1 MFFTP
6 TKGTPFPVSHQI
18 FNKTGRIKSPNFPHR
33 YPDYIIRL
41 WNITVPDGH
50 LIKLNFTY
58 FDVWPSPICDRDFV
72 QIQDGPLVTSDVIV
86 RMCGRVSPGETVFSS
101 GQHMQ
106 IYFET
111 DVTFSRKGFDAS
123 FEAVSE

>member
-1 MFFTP
+1 
-6 TKGTPFPVSHQI
+6 FPVSHQI
-18 FNKTGRIKSPNFPHR
+18 FNKTGRIKSPNFPDR
-33 YPDYIIRL
+33 YTDYIIRL

-50 LIKLNFTY
+50 LIKFNFTY
-58 FDVWPSPICDRDFV
+58 FDVFPSPICDKDFV

-101 GQHMQ
+101 GQHLQ

-111 DVTFSRKGFDAS
+111 HVTFSKKGFDAS
-123 FEAVSE
+123 YEAVSE

>member
-1 MFFTP
+1 M
-6 TKGTPFPVSHQI
+6 SE
-18 FNKTGRIKSPNFPHR
+18 
-33 YPDYIIRL
+33 
-41 WNITVPDGH
+41 GH

-58 FDVWPSPICDRDFV
+58 FNVSASAICDGDFV

-86 RMCGRVSPGETVFSS
+86 RMCGHVPPGETVFSS
-101 GQHMQ
+101 GQHLQ

-111 DVTFSRKGFDAS
+111 DVTFSKKGFDAF